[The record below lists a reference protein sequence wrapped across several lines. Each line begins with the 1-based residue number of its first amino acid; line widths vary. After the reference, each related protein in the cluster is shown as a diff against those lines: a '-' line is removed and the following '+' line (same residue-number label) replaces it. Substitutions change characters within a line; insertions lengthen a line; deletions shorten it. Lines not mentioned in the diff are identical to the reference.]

1 MKYNLEKMMKHVG
14 NLGQKINNQSKLV
27 QEQTLF
33 ISSETDIKLFVNENR
48 SNEELPKEVN
58 LETLNLND
66 DFEQH

>member
-1 MKYNLEKMMKHVG
+1 M
-14 NLGQKINNQSKLV
+14 

-66 DFEQH
+66 DFE